1 MNLQIPM
8 SYKFLLNIIR
18 YSCIIQ
24 VTDTSTNRKRGTIM
38 ASRILNQYI
47 YGDMELTYL
56 ISDHGRVGMIILP
69 VSVADRAEYLSGD
82 IESLVQL
89 YIRGDHLPGGFS
101 NGLTLSETGSTHS
114 MTYLDQTVTQD
125 NGETVV
131 TTLLGNHRGHRLV
144 HQLICRDHA
153 RAFEVKVR
161 FENHGSEAV
170 VLENLSSFSFGRLSP
185 FGDSAATNHMV
196 LHRAKSWWSA
206 EGRIESATL
215 SQLHLE
221 PSWSLGGVR
230 LEKFGQT
237 GSMPVRHYFP
247 FVAAED
253 PAARVTWAAQLACPS
268 SWQMEVRRQRE
279 YLSITGGLADYEY
292 GHWCKRIE
300 PGMAFDVPSAYLT
313 VGLGGLDQV
322 SQRLLDLHQL
332 LPTKEDGTLPV
343 IFNEF
348 CTTWGNPCDENL
360 RKIAATLKGRGI
372 DYLVIDAGWFGDGKW
387 WDDIGDWLPSANKF
401 PLGLENAVKAII
413 DAGMKPGIWFEL
425 ENCTGISDVARTHR
439 DWLLTRHGSVIT
451 TGKHYLNFA
460 KPEVKQYL
468 QERVINFL
476 NRYGFRYIKIDY
488 NDSIGMGCDDPDGLG
503 EGLRQHLLNVQ
514 DFFRDVH
521 AQVPG
526 IALEV
531 CSSGGHRLE
540 PSMLDLCTFASFSDA
555 HECVHIPIIAADL
568 HRLMQP
574 SKSQIWAVLRKEDS
588 LRRINYS
595 LVNTMLG
602 VMCLS
607 GDIYDLSQAQWDV
620 VTRGIDFYKKVSPII
635 RRGESTFYGSGVES
649 YADPEGWQAVVR
661 ADKATGRTLVV
672 IHTFGGN
679 FPKKIRLPVQ
689 SNRIADTLCSEDNTV
704 TLADGILEIELK
716 ANFEAIALA
725 LES

>member
-1 MNLQIPM
+1 M
-8 SYKFLLNIIR
+8 S
-18 YSCIIQ
+18 SQ
-24 VTDTSTNRKRGTIM
+24 
-38 ASRILNQYI
+38 ILNQYI
-47 YGDMELTYL
+47 LGDMELTYL
-56 ISDHGRVGMIILP
+56 INDRQQVGMMFLP
-69 VSVADRAEYLSGD
+69 SSAAHRAEYLTGD

-89 YIRGDHLPGGFS
+89 YLRGDPLPGGFS
-101 NGLTLSETGSTHS
+101 NGLTLSESFSTHT
-114 MTYLDQTVTQD
+114 MTYREQTLTQSD
-125 NGETVV
+125 GETIVA
-131 TTLLGNHRGHRLV
+131 TLLGNDRDHRLI
-144 HQLICRDHA
+144 HQVIHRRGA

-161 FENHGSEAV
+161 FENRSAQAV
-170 VLENLSSFSFGRLSP
+170 VPENLSSFSFGRLSP
-185 FGDSAATNHMV
+185 FGDSAATNRMK

-247 FVAAED
+247 FAAVED
-253 PAARVTWAAQLACPS
+253 PGAGVTWAAQLACPG
-268 SWQMEVRRQRE
+268 SWQIEVRRQRE
-279 YLSITGGLADYEY
+279 TLSLTGGLADYEF
-292 GHWCKRIE
+292 GHWSKRIE
-300 PGMAFDVPSAYLT
+300 PGSAFDAPAAYLT
-313 VGLGGLDQV
+313 VGPGGLDSV
-322 SQRLLDLHQL
+322 SQRLLDLHPV
-332 LPTKEDGTLPV
+332 LPSGEDGSLPV

-348 CTTWGNPCDENL
+348 CTTWGNPCDKNL
-360 RKIAATLKGRGI
+360 QKTAAALKGRGI
-372 DYLVIDAGWFGDGKW
+372 DYLVIDAGWFGDGEW
-387 WDDIGDWLPSANKF
+387 WDDIGDWIPSVNKF
-401 PLGLENAVKAII
+401 PRGMKHAVKAIT

-425 ENCTGISDVARTHR
+425 ENCTGISDIAKTHQ
-439 DWLLTRHGSVIT
+439 DWLLTRHGSIIA

-460 KPEVKQYL
+460 KPEVRQYL
-468 QERVINFL
+468 QERVIDFL
-476 NRYGFRYIKIDY
+476 NRYGFQYIKIDY

-503 EGLRQHLLNVQ
+503 EGLRRHLINVQ

-540 PSMLDLCTFASFSDA
+540 PSMLELCTFASFSDA
-555 HECVHIPIIAADL
+555 HECVHIPVIAANL

-588 LRRINYS
+588 LRRVNYS
-595 LVNTMLG
+595 IVNTLLG

-607 GDIYDLSQAQWDV
+607 GDIYDLSATQWDV
-620 VTRGIDFYKKVSPII
+620 VARGVDFYKKVSPII
-635 RRGESTFYGSGVES
+635 RHGESTFYGSGVES

-689 SNRIADTLCSEDNTV
+689 SNRIADTLCSEGNTV
-704 TLADGILEIELK
+704 TLADGVLEIQLK
-716 ANFEAIALA
+716 ANFEAIAVA
-725 LES
+725 LE

>member
-1 MNLQIPM
+1 MA
-8 SYKFLLNIIR
+8 
-18 YSCIIQ
+18 
-24 VTDTSTNRKRGTIM
+24 NRCL
-38 ASRILNQYI
+38 SQYVL
-47 YGDMELTYL
+47 GDMEITYL
-56 ISDHGRVGMIILP
+56 INDHNRVGMVFLP
-69 VSVADRAEYLSGD
+69 VSAASKADYLSGD

-101 NGLTLSETGSTHS
+101 NGLTLSESASTHS
-114 MTYLDQTVTQD
+114 MTYRDQTVTHNAD
-125 NGETVV
+125 KTII
-131 TTLLGNHRGHRLV
+131 TTLLGNGRGHRLV
-144 HQLICRDHA
+144 HQLIHHANA
-153 RAFEVKVR
+153 RAFEVTVH

-170 VLENLSSFSFGRLSP
+170 VLENISSFSFGRLSP
-185 FGDSAATNHMV
+185 FGDSATTNQMI

-206 EGRIESATL
+206 EGRIESASL

-247 FVAAED
+247 FVAVED
-253 PAARVTWAAQLACPS
+253 PIAGVTWAAQLACPS
-268 SWQMEVRRQRE
+268 SWQIEARRQRE

-300 PGMAFDVPSAYLT
+300 PGMAFDTPSAYLT
-313 VGLGGLDQV
+313 VGSGGLDRV
-322 SQRLLDLHQL
+322 SQRLLDLHQV
-332 LPTKEDGTLPV
+332 LPTKADGTLPV

-348 CTTWGNPCDENL
+348 CTTWGNPSDENL
-360 RKIAATLKGRGI
+360 QKIAATLKGRGI
-372 DYLVIDAGWFGDGKW
+372 DYLVIDAGWFGDGEW

-401 PLGLENAVKAII
+401 PNGLEHAVKAIC
-413 DAGMKPGIWFEL
+413 DAGIQPGIWFEL
-425 ENCTGISDVARTHR
+425 ENCTGISDVAKTHR
-439 DWLLTRHGSVIT
+439 NWLLTRHGSVIT

-460 KPEVKQYL
+460 HPEVKQYL
-468 QERVINFL
+468 QERVIDFL

-503 EGLRQHLLNVQ
+503 EGLRKHLLNVQ
-514 DFFRDVH
+514 NFFQDVH

-540 PSMLDLCTFASFSDA
+540 PSMLELCTFASFSDA
-555 HECVHIPIIAADL
+555 HECVHIPIIAANL

-574 SKSQIWAVLRKEDS
+574 SKSQIWAVLRQEDS

-595 LVNTMLG
+595 IVNTLLG

-607 GDIYDLSQAQWDV
+607 GDIYDLSESQWDM

-635 RRGESTFYGSGVES
+635 HQGESAFYGSSVQS
-649 YADPEGWQAVVR
+649 YANPEGWQAIVR
-661 ADKATGRTLVV
+661 TGATTKKTLVV
-672 IHTFGGN
+672 VHTFRGG
-679 FPKKIRLPVQ
+679 FPDKISLPVAA
-689 SNRIADTLCSEDNTV
+689 NRITDVLCTEGNAITLTNNT
-704 TLADGILEIELK
+704 LEIELN
-716 ANFEAIALA
+716 ADFEAIAVA
-725 LES
+725 LE